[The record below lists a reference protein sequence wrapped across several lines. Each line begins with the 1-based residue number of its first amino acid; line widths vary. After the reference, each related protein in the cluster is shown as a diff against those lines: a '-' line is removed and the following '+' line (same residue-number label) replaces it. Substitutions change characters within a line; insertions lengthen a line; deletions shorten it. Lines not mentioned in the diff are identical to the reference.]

1 MKMFRKTDFIISEQ
15 GVSSVER
22 VKIGGIQQSILIQ
35 TEYPGSPVLLF
46 IHGGPSMPVPGVSNR
61 GIDYALVT
69 TMKELVNHFT
79 VVFWDQR
86 GTGKSYFKDIPRE
99 SMHLKQ
105 FLSDASDVT
114 DYLRSRFKQEKLHLV
129 AHSWGSVIGLYLAH
143 QYPEKYH
150 SYTGFSQITNWV
162 ENDKLSYK
170 WLLEKAKETN
180 NQKALRELAAVGEP
194 PYTKSFKQWSV
205 IRKWQLKYKTMFYDA
220 GDKKSASFLTGLNI
234 MLRSPDYSLT
244 DIYNSLVR
252 GFKLSY
258 TEDLIQDINTF
269 DFFSEVPTLKIPV
282 MFVHGSKEQHVM
294 SELITRYYEVLDAAK
309 GKTFYWSEKSSHV
322 FHYDDAKE
330 NEQRLI
336 KHLMELHK

>member
-1 MKMFRKTDFIISEQ
+1 M
-15 GVSSVER
+15 
-22 VKIGGIQQSILIQ
+22 
-35 TEYPGSPVLLF
+35 
-46 IHGGPSMPVPGVSNR
+46 
-61 GIDYALVT
+61 
-69 TMKELVNHFT
+69 
-79 VVFWDQR
+79 
-86 GTGKSYFKDIPRE
+86 
-99 SMHLKQ
+99 
-105 FLSDASDVT
+105 
-114 DYLRSRFKQEKLHLV
+114 
-129 AHSWGSVIGLYLAH
+129 IGLYLAH

-180 NQKALRELAAVGEP
+180 NQKAVRELEGVGEP
-194 PYTKSFKQWSV
+194 PYTKNFKQWSV

-220 GDKKSASFLTGLNI
+220 GDKKSASFFSGLNI
-234 MLRSPDYSLT
+234 MLRSPDYALI

-269 DFFSEVPTLKIPV
+269 DFFSEVTTLKIPV
-282 MFVHGSKEQHVM
+282 MFIHGIKEQHVM
-294 SELITRYYEVLDAAK
+294 SELITRYYEILDAQK

-336 KHLMELHK
+336 KHLLNTPSAKTPTSRL